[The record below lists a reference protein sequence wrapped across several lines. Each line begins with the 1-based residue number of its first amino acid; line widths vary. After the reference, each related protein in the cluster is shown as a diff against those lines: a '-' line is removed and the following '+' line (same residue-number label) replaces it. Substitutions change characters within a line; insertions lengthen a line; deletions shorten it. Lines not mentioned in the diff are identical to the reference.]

1 MARLLIGQFTRI
13 AGALVIAVVGT
24 IGAGVGKAE
33 AQSEVGHLTLLGI
46 PSATVAPHGLAFVSL
61 LYTNQRPGPATGSD
75 ASLSFGVGFGG
86 DATRTVGVQLTAEV
100 TSTTNKLGDSGYFD
114 LKVSRRISNAGV
126 PTYLAVGARRL
137 GGWGGNAAG
146 LKPAGDLTLTFF
158 PFIDTP
164 RGPSPMMISVGAGT
178 HVRANQTK
186 PGAYAGIGYGFTP
199 SLAASVAWYGDHG
212 IIGVSYAPRNLKNI
226 QFSAAVVDVFN
237 DTNDRRAVFGVN
249 LLFPKVF

>member
-13 AGALVIAVVGT
+13 SGALVIAVVGT

-46 PSATVAPHGLAFVSL
+46 PSATVAPHGLAFASL
-61 LYTNQRPGPATGSD
+61 LYTNQRQGPATGSD
-75 ASLSFGVGFGG
+75 ASLSFGVGFG
-86 DATRTVGVQLTAEV
+86 DAARTVGVQLTAEV
-100 TSTTNKLGDSGYFD
+100 TSTTNNVGDSGYFD
-114 LKVSRRISNAGV
+114 LKFSRRISDGPV
-126 PTYLAVGARRL
+126 PTYLAVGAQRL
-137 GGWGGNAAG
+137 GGWGDAGG

-164 RGPSPMMISVGAGT
+164 RGRKPLMISVGAGT
-178 HVRANQTK
+178 HVRANQTE
-186 PGAYAGIGYGFTP
+186 PGAYGGIGYGFTP
-199 SLAASVAWYGDHG
+199 SLAASAAWYGDHA

-237 DTNDRRAVFGVN
+237 DTNDRRAVFGVS